1 MLPTGTAPQVFSTAG
16 LPDARRVELW
26 EQYNATALIG
36 LNVHSAQPLE
46 ATEVNVQL
54 ADVRLAR
61 VRGSAHAVERG
72 PEVIQRDPA
81 NAIAVY
87 LGLRG
92 ESWFRQRHG
101 SHGLRPGQ
109 VIVCD
114 ADQPFA
120 RGFARGLDELVV
132 TVERAALA
140 SHGGPDGLRVP
151 VVTTSGR
158 RDPYASALAR
168 VADRATRTSS
178 QAASADP
185 ANGHSSGTGAAPAD
199 AGPGQPPDESTVL
212 DLVAAL
218 TSGRHAAPAL
228 AHRAAARGFIEDHLT
243 DPALGAA
250 WIASAIGISERQ
262 LSRVFAADGTSV
274 PRHILIRRL
283 LRAHWMLS
291 VPAGGNGGAEGGTP
305 SIADMAAMCGFTSA
319 AYFSH
324 AFREHFGLRASD
336 VRDGP
341 IAGAGLPGRRATRG

>member
-1 MLPTGTAPQVFSTAG
+1 MLPTDTAPQVFSTAG

-36 LNVHSAQPLE
+36 LNVHSAEPLK

-54 ADVRLAR
+54 SHVRLAR

-72 PEVIQRDPA
+72 PEIIQRDPA
-81 NAIAVY
+81 FAIAIY

-92 ESWFRQRHG
+92 DSWFRQPQG
-101 SHGLRPGQ
+101 SHSLRPGQ

-132 TVERAALA
+132 TVGRTALA
-140 SHGGPDGLRVP
+140 SRGGPDGLRVP

-158 RDPYASALAR
+158 RDPYARALAR

-178 QAASADP
+178 QATSVASACGD
-185 ANGHSSGTGAAPAD
+185 ASGTGAGPAG

-243 DPALGAA
+243 DPTLGAT

-283 LRAHWMLS
+283 LRAHWTLS
-291 VPAGGNGGAEGGTP
+291 VSAGGTGVADGGTP
-305 SIADMAAMCGFTSA
+305 SIADVAAMCGFTSA

-324 AFREHFGLRASD
+324 AFREHFGQRASD
-336 VRDGP
+336 VR
-341 IAGAGLPGRRATRG
+341 GAARVASA